1 MTYIRDYV
9 RSPKPCKCRT
19 KGKRLGIYLEAIL
32 ILCGLSSASTTV
44 ISIISTEKNI
54 QTNIL
59 SSSPITVETAKVEQ
73 EPSPTKKKWSWNTP
87 TSFIVG
93 VPILK
98 WFLDSLEHIA
108 HLCHPRTK
116 KASKLLQHIL
126 PLRSNLHWMI
136 CWFNR
141 NPHDESS
148 NRRVH
153 QRSGTWS

>member
-1 MTYIRDYV
+1 MWVFFRKHNRNQHYFHGR
-9 RSPKPCKCRT
+9 
-19 KGKRLGIYLEAIL
+19 
-32 ILCGLSSASTTV
+32 
-44 ISIISTEKNI
+44 NI

-93 VPILK
+93 VPILE

-126 PLRSNLHWMI
+126 PLRSNLH
-136 CWFNR
+136 
-141 NPHDESS
+141 SS
-148 NRRVH
+148 FVGSTETHMMSRPIDVSIKEVAPG
-153 QRSGTWS
+153 RSPKHIGLENHLPTLLPLDLTH